1 MQVRWLIA
9 MAGLLMLAL
18 VAANPWQ
25 DGRPPSPL
33 EPDFYSGTVTVQ
45 GSTPPAGTQL
55 VACIDGCDSYQSD
68 PVSLNADG
76 SFSWLTL
83 RPESWDQIGDEVTFH
98 ITTVYGSIQANE
110 TNLFVGARQLPTVTL
125 TFSSCHTHRLP
136 DGHAAAHTHAAA
148 HGHAAPHADARPDP
162 HAGAYADARAAHAHR
177 DARAAAHA
185 HGHPAGD
192 RRHRRD
198 PRPRRRPGRRHR
210 LPRGRRGAVRRRHR
224 PPPLRPQRLPPHRM
238 IATSPKYQAR

>member
-9 MAGLLMLAL
+9 MAGILMLAL

-55 VACIDGCDSYQSD
+55 VACIDGCDSYQTA
-68 PVSLNADG
+68 PVSLDADG
-76 SFSWLTL
+76 AFSWLTL

-125 TFSSCHTHRLP
+125 TFS
-136 DGHAAAHTHAAA
+136 AAIPTDYPTAT
-148 HGHAAPHADARPDP
+148 PPP
-162 HAGAYADARAAHAHR
+162 T
-177 DARAAAHA
+177 
-185 HGHPAGD
+185 PT
-192 RRHRRD
+192 
-198 PRPRRRPGRRHR
+198 PRPTATPTPTPTPAPTPTPEPTPTPVPPTPTATPVPPPTPTAI
-210 LPRGRRGAVRRRHR
+210 LPVTGDTAVTRVPIFALAVGIALLAGGAVLFAVATGR
-224 PPPLRPQRLPPHRM
+224 LRSIRNP
-238 IATSPKYQAR
+238 

>member
-1 MQVRWLIA
+1 MLVRSLIA
-9 MAGLLMLAL
+9 MAGILMLAL

-55 VACIDGCDSYQSD
+55 VACIDGCDSYQTA
-68 PVSLNADG
+68 PVSLDADG
-76 SFSWLTL
+76 AFSWLTL

-125 TFSSCHTHRLP
+125 TFS
-136 DGHAAAHTHAAA
+136 AAIPTDYPTAT
-148 HGHAAPHADARPDP
+148 PPP
-162 HAGAYADARAAHAHR
+162 T
-177 DARAAAHA
+177 
-185 HGHPAGD
+185 PT
-192 RRHRRD
+192 
-198 PRPRRRPGRRHR
+198 PRPTATPQPTPTPAPTPTPEPTPTPVPPTPTATPVPPPTPTAI
-210 LPRGRRGAVRRRHR
+210 LPVTGDTAVTRIPVFALAVGIAFLAGGAVLFAVATGR
-224 PPPLRPQRLPPHRM
+224 LRN
-238 IATSPKYQAR
+238 ARNA

>member
-9 MAGLLMLAL
+9 MAGILMLAL

-55 VACIDGCDSYQSD
+55 VACIDGCDSYQTA
-68 PVSLNADG
+68 PVSLDADG
-76 SFSWLTL
+76 AFSWLTL

-125 TFSSCHTHRLP
+125 TFS
-136 DGHAAAHTHAAA
+136 AAIPTDYPTAT
-148 HGHAAPHADARPDP
+148 PPP
-162 HAGAYADARAAHAHR
+162 T
-177 DARAAAHA
+177 
-185 HGHPAGD
+185 PT
-192 RRHRRD
+192 
-198 PRPRRRPGRRHR
+198 PRPTATPTPTPTPAPTPTPEPTPTPVPPTPTATPVPPPTPTAI
-210 LPRGRRGAVRRRHR
+210 LPVTGDTAVTRVPVFALAVGIALLAGGAVLFAVATGR
-224 PPPLRPQRLPPHRM
+224 LRSIRNP
-238 IATSPKYQAR
+238 